1 MDRKEPIFQRIIRSS
16 ELANQSLTAK
26 PLIEIVGC
34 NRLLVENHI
43 CIISYSL
50 QEISVRVK
58 YGRITIHGD
67 RLRLAYIST
76 DKIVVTGCLYD
87 IQLQQNKCQ

>member
-1 MDRKEPIFQRIIRSS
+1 MNRKEPIFQRIIRGSD
-16 ELANQSLTAK
+16 LANPSITAK
-26 PLIEIVGC
+26 PLIEIIGC

-58 YGRITIHGD
+58 YGHITIHGD